1 MKQQKTPAQQE
12 YDRLVKQVSPR
23 SEVFGALIKAF
34 VVGGLI
40 CCLGQGLNDIGEHL
54 LLLDKAS
61 ELTLTSTA
69 LIFLSALLTGLGV
82 YDKLGQFAGAGSIVP
97 ITGFANSIVSPAME
111 FKREGFVL
119 GVGAK
124 MFVVAGPVLVYGIA
138 SSVIYGVIYFIL
150 QSMGVN

>member
-40 CCLGQGLNDIGEHL
+40 CCLGQGLNDISEHL

-61 ELTLTSTA
+61 ESTLTSTA

>member
-54 LLLDKAS
+54 LLLDKTS
-61 ELTLTSTA
+61 ESTLTSTA

-150 QSMGVN
+150 QSMGGN

>member
-40 CCLGQGLNDIGEHL
+40 CCLGQGLNDIGEYL

-61 ELTLTSTA
+61 ESTLTSTA